1 MKVLNANINSIVL
14 DYFKNNLK
22 HFSCIQDANKL
33 IKESFGIIS
42 FFHNEED
49 LSQLKKN
56 IPLKESYLSELDRT
70 EYGDFQTNIEL

>member
-49 LSQLKKN
+49 LSQLKK
-56 IPLKESYLSELDRT
+56 IFLSKRAICL
-70 EYGDFQTNIEL
+70 NLIEPNMVTFRPI